1 MRVCLK
7 ISGAALLMFSLFH
20 PRAATAQST
29 APKLE
34 LVQQRN
40 LPCHMLGNQSI
51 YVEQNRVY
59 LACYEGT
66 LYVLSREA
74 GYPVFQ
80 VFQDSALP
88 LHAVMADYE
97 NVYTTSFDGYMRVYR
112 KQDYGYIKLAAAY
125 QLANYWL
132 TDIGLFWPST
142 YFAKGQVDMT
152 VDQQHVYLSQL
163 NMGDMVNGYDQARP
177 VEVYGTDFA
186 PGVIR
191 VFDRLSGSL
200 VTTIPRPGSG
210 GVSLYSQWGKLFVC
224 TPGCCGAGIYIYDC
238 ATGVFERFISDPWA
252 NAAGRLIVGPYD
264 ILVAGTEAGTVDVF
278 DFGRA
283 GVLVDRMDLKTV
295 TGFNGGD
302 DIEIRSMQVDDW
314 QDMVFAGSSH
324 NNPNAPSFFV
334 FRLVQR

>member
-1 MRVCLK
+1 MPAFLKIAGTVSLAVCLFCAC
-7 ISGAALLMFSLFH
+7 AA
-20 PRAATAQST
+20 AQST

-34 LVQQRN
+34 LVYQKN
-40 LPCHMLGNQSI
+40 LPCHILSDQSI

-66 LYVLSREA
+66 LYVLTRDA

-80 VFQDSALP
+80 VFQDSVLP

-97 NVYTTSFDGYMRVYR
+97 NVYTTSFDGSVRVYR
-112 KQDYGYIKLAAAY
+112 RQDYGYIKLVATY
-125 QLANYWL
+125 QLANYIL
-132 TDIGLFWPST
+132 TDIGLFWPSA
-142 YFAKGQVDMT
+142 YFAMGQVNMT

-163 NMGDMVNGYDQARP
+163 NPGDMVNGYDQGRLAR
-177 VEVYGTDFA
+177 VYGTDFA

-191 VFDRLSGSL
+191 VFDRPSGNL
-200 VTTIPRPGSG
+200 VTAIPRPGG

-224 TPGCCGAGIYIYDC
+224 TPGCCGAGIYVYDC
-238 ATGVFERFISDPWA
+238 ATGVFERFISDPWT
-252 NAAGRLIVGPYD
+252 NTVGRLIVGPYD
-264 ILVAGTEAGTVDVF
+264 IVVAGTEAGTVEAF

-283 GVLVDRMDLKTV
+283 GLLVDRIDLKTV

-302 DIEIRSMQVDDW
+302 DIEIRSVQVDDW